1 MSQPDRAETERMQR
15 DAEQRIRDMQR
26 RSEQAVRGSDMPPVP
41 NFVRT
46 NGMRNNQGFTHQNH
60 IQKREGANE
69 NNNKNNSN
77 IINPTTSSNQSD
89 RKKGFDILKLLNFKN
104 LKLDNDMIIIIM
116 LILLL
121 STEDTDELM
130 LLALIYIML

>member
-26 RSEQAVRGSDMPPVP
+26 RSEQAVRGTDMPPVP

-46 NGMRNNQGFTHQNH
+46 NGMRNNQGFTHQKG
-60 IQKREGANE
+60 IQSREGTNE
-69 NNNKNNSN
+69 NNPKSNSN
-77 IINPTTSSNQSD
+77 TLNPTAPSNHND
-89 RKKGFDILKLLNFKN
+89 HKKGLDILKLLNFKN